1 MKKNKRVNCV
11 DLCNTNCDLQHKFY
25 TTTKPSIS
33 FSHPSLI
40 GESAVTAC
48 TTLSN
53 EKQFTQEPAIQ
64 EPFKYTYYQQHGSK
78 RFIL

>member
-1 MKKNKRVNCV
+1 MCV
-11 DLCNTNCDLQHKFY
+11 DLCNTNCNPQHKFY
-25 TTTKPSIS
+25 IITRPSIS
-33 FSHPSLI
+33 FSDPTLI
-40 GESAVTAC
+40 QESAVTTC

-64 EPFKYTYYQQHGSK
+64 EPYKYTYYKQHGSK